1 MPKFRMFSS
10 YLGEVTWEDIYA
22 EDESRAD
29 NLAWEI
35 VQSRI
40 EFYVEP
46 VEEGTED
53 E

>member
-10 YLGEVTWEDIYA
+10 YLDEGTWEDIYA
-22 EDESRAD
+22 ENESQAD

-35 VQSRI
+35 VQSRL
-40 EFYVEP
+40 EFSVEP